1 MPLVTPASGFARFFY
16 MHVGSF
22 VAIVVYGIALARSG
36 GSVEGVYHALLVAF
50 AVESIYV
57 VLAARRRELK
67 YADHCLWAVF
77 ALGTLLASAGVGRVI
92 FIFQNY
98 SAALFFGTFALM
110 AVGPLL
116 LGRETFTYYYAR
128 RQTPRWQQNLP
139 MFHRLNRLIA
149 GFWTVIFV
157 TASLLAASA
166 PHDWRFAVLYPNLL
180 VFVVGIPA
188 PFWLT
193 PLYLR
198 LFPPALPETVEPLIM
213 GMPFAFD
220 ARAARDADASIQF
233 RVTGSQAGDYYLRI
247 ARGKCESF
255 EGRTEVPDVTI
266 HTPDTVWVQIVHGRL
281 DRARALDQGLYR
293 VEGDLSILAQMSQ
306 WFPPRTPGP

>member
-1 MPLVTPASGFARFFY
+1 

-22 VAIVVYGIALARSG
+22 VAIVVYGIGLARSG
-36 GSVEGVYHALLVAF
+36 RSAEGVYHALVAAF
-50 AVESIYV
+50 AFETAYV
-57 VLAARRRELK
+57 VLAARRHELK
-67 YADHCLWAVF
+67 YADYCLWTVF
-77 ALGTLLASAGVGRVI
+77 ALGTLLVFAGVRPVI
-92 FIFQNY
+92 LVFQDY

-110 AVGPLL
+110 ALGPLL

-139 MFHRLNRLIA
+139 MFHSLNRLIS

-188 PFWLT
+188 PLWLT

-198 LFPPALPETVEPLIM
+198 LFPPPLPETIEPLIM

-233 RVTGSQAGDYYLRI
+233 RVTGSHAGDYYLRI

-266 HTPDTVWVQIVHGRL
+266 HTPDTVWVQIVHGKL
-281 DRARALDQGLYR
+281 DRVRALEQGLYR
-293 VEGDLSILAQMSQ
+293 VDGDLAVLAQMSQ
-306 WFPPRTPGP
+306 WFPPRTVGAAGSG